1 MSSLLTWWP
10 AVLAALLALLLGWL
24 AGRRSGRE
32 EVLLLE
38 ERHQVLQDRLDE
50 SQDEK
55 MLIQQKLDQQQT
67 LLLKLTA
74 RLKEAEAT
82 LRSERLASAEKL
94 QLQQEAEARL
104 SQQFENLAN
113 RIFEQNAGNFRELNQ
128 NSMDLLLTP
137 LKEQLEGFRR
147 RWGRPTPRR
156 RHSATTSSSSWSGSP
171 SSTPA

>member
-1 MSSLLTWWP
+1 ML
-10 AVLAALLALLLGWL
+10 
-24 AGRRSGRE
+24 R
-32 EVLLLE
+32 
-38 ERHQVLQDRLDE
+38 DRLDE

-128 NSMDLLLTP
+128 NSM
-137 LKEQLEGFRR
+137 
-147 RWGRPTPRR
+147 
-156 RHSATTSSSSWSGSP
+156 GSP
-171 SSTPA
+171 ADSAQGAARGVPPPGGETHAQETAQRHNLKFELERLAELNARMTEEPRP